1 MNTYPVVIKQTLLR
15 YVDVAADTPDEALD
29 LIKLAY
35 IVNGCELPSVDE
47 EQPLEFGILSTNT
60 SEQNAWLFASL
71 DDLIDSAE

>member
-47 EQPLEFGILSTNT
+47 EQPLEFEIAN
-60 SEQNAWLFASL
+60 
-71 DDLIDSAE
+71 